1 MEPILNQTSPA
12 PAEMHLLES
21 RQEGLLRLISEL
33 LAKNEQ
39 LRMRVAQLEE
49 LTAAAPGAMS

>member
-1 MEPILNQTSPA
+1 MEPMLNQTSPA

-21 RQEGLLRLISEL
+21 RQEGLLGLISEL

-39 LRMRVAQLEE
+39 LRMKIAQREE
-49 LTAAAPGAMS
+49 LAATAPARMS